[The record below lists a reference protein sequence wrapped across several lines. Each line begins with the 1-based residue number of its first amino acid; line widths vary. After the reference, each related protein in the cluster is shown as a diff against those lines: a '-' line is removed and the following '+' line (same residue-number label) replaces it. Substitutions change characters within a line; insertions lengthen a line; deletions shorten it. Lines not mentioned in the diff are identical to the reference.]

1 MYIKKYRINVYIY
14 KMNEIVKILLS
25 LLVGLICGPLS
36 VYIGGASIT
45 MIPLL
50 IFSGLVKD
58 FRTAVGTSLLSGIT
72 PALIIPVYSYY
83 KSNRIDFKVG
93 IPLFIGFFIGTYI
106 TSIYFMDSVS
116 IEDIYLIFGVFLFIV
131 SYVFIKRSKY
141 IF

>member
-1 MYIKKYRINVYIY
+1 
-14 KMNEIVKILLS
+14 MNEIVKILLS

-36 VYIGGASIT
+36 VYVSIGGFV

-50 IFSGLVKD
+50 IFSGVVKD
-58 FRTAVGTSLLSGIT
+58 FRTAVGTSLLSGFS
-72 PALIIPVYSYY
+72 PALIIPICSYY
-83 KSNRIDFKVG
+83 KSNWIDFKVG

-106 TSIYFMDSVS
+106 TSVYFMDSVS

>member
-1 MYIKKYRINVYIY
+1 
-14 KMNEIVKILLS
+14 MNEIVKILLS
-25 LLVGLICGPLS
+25 LLVGLISGPLS
-36 VYIGGASIT
+36 VYVGIGNFV

-50 IFSGLVKD
+50 IFLGVVKD
-58 FRTAVGTSLLSGIT
+58 FRTAVGTSLLTGIT
-72 PALIIPVYSYY
+72 PALIFPIYSYY
-83 KSNRIDFKVG
+83 NSNRIDFKVG
-93 IPLFIGFFIGTYI
+93 IPLSIGFFIGTYI

>member
-1 MYIKKYRINVYIY
+1 
-14 KMNEIVKILLS
+14 MNEIVKILLS

-36 VYIGGASIT
+36 GYIGVAASA

-50 IFSGLVKD
+50 IFFGLVKD
-58 FRTAVGTSLLSGIT
+58 FRTAVGTSLITFIT
-72 PALIIPVYSYY
+72 PAFMFPLYSYY
-83 KSNRIDFKVG
+83 KTNRIDFKVG

-106 TSIYFMDSVS
+106 TSVYFIDSIS
-116 IEDIYLIFGVFLFIV
+116 IEGLYLMFGVFSLVV